1 MVVLGFNPFLYTIL
15 VVSGLTLEKTGT
27 GSVQCKFQNNITI
40 IDMKNNDFL
49 QLNRKIIIY

>member
-1 MVVLGFNPFLYTIL
+1 VVVLGFNPFLYTIL